1 MLSKYYDGV
10 KFYTALPKDMA
21 FEVMERIIAEMEDD
35 GMTFTE
41 AYDAFSEMVD
51 YVYACERG

>member
-1 MLSKYYDGV
+1 MLSKYYDSV

-21 FEVMERIIAEMEDD
+21 FDVMEQILAQMEDD
-35 GMTFTE
+35 GMTFSE
-41 AYDAFSEMVD
+41 AYETFGAMVD